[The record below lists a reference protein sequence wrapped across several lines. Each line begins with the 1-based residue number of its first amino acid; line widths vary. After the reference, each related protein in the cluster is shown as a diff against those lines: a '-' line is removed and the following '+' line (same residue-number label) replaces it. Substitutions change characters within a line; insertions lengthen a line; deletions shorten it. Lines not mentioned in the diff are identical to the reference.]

1 MMYGIFLRHFLK
13 PCKEEKILKEKN
25 KCCKTLVTLDIQ
37 GGYIGHIVRLFVPL
51 CIGKLVLKLV
61 DSVLVIT

>member
-1 MMYGIFLRHFLK
+1 M
-13 PCKEEKILKEKN
+13 
-25 KCCKTLVTLDIQ
+25 CCKMLVTLDIQ

-61 DSVLVIT
+61 DSVSVITRVSPVWTSE